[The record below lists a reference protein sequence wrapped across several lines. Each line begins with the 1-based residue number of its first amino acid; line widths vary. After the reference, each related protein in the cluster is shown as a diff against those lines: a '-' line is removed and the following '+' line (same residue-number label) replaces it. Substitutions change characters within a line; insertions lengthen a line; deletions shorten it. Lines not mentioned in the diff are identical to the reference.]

1 MLRNSGDTR
10 AAVVDDCK
18 DIAALNSEND
28 LRQNVTQIRR
38 FIENDLTHFTLLIL
52 NERLKGFAISG
63 GFVADEITLM
73 HILISPDQRKRGLGR
88 KLLTDNLC
96 FWRGKGAKRCL
107 LEMRMSNNEAKSFY
121 TKLGFAVD
129 GFRPNYYLTD
139 NFREDAILMSLSL

>member
-28 LRQNVTQIRR
+28 LRLNVTQIRR

-73 HILISPDQRKRGLGR
+73 HILISSDQRKRGLGR

-96 FWRGKGAKRCL
+96 FWREKGAKRCL

>member
-1 MLRNSGDTR
+1 M
-10 AAVVDDCK
+10 
-18 DIAALNSEND
+18 
-28 LRQNVTQIRR
+28 
-38 FIENDLTHFTLLIL
+38 L

>member
-1 MLRNSGDTR
+1 MLTDSGDTR
-10 AAVVDDCK
+10 TAVVDDCK
-18 DIAALNSEND
+18 DIAALYSAND
-28 LRQNVTQIRR
+28 LRLNVTQIRR
-38 FIENDLTHFTLLIL
+38 FIENDLTHFTLSIL

-73 HILISPDQRKRGLGR
+73 HILISQDQRKRGLGE

-107 LEMRMSNNEAKSFY
+107 LELRMSNKEAKSFY
-121 TKLGFAVD
+121 KKLGFVVD

-139 NFREDAILMSLSL
+139 NFREDAVLMSLPL